1 MNYYTHQLPT
11 QKTKTTKKPPQITY
25 MTIPTVLR
33 NLEKT
38 LSLEPVPNIPKQ
50 KRKLREKSREMTI
63 HRLRTPISEEVI
75 RKLRVN
81 DLLYI
86 SGTVVTAR
94 DQAHR
99 RALEYFK
106 KGKPL
111 PVNLEG
117 LAVFHCG
124 PVMSKQGDRWIA
136 VAAGPTTSARMEIF
150 EDEFIKNFKLRVII
164 GKGGMGE
171 KTADA
176 MAKYGAVYG
185 AFTGGA
191 AVLAAKA
198 IKNVKDVVWLDLG
211 MPEAMWILEVDE
223 FGPLLVVID
232 SCGNNLFRDVAE
244 QAERNRQK
252 IYRKLGV

>member
-1 MNYYTHQLPT
+1 
-11 QKTKTTKKPPQITY
+11 
-25 MTIPTVLR
+25 MTIY
-33 NLEKT
+33 
-38 LSLEPVPNIPKQ
+38 
-50 KRKLREKSREMTI
+50 KLK
-63 HRLRTPISEEVI
+63 TPISEKEI

-81 DLLYI
+81 DILYI

-106 KGKPL
+106 KGKSL

-124 PVMSKQGDRWIA
+124 PVMRRQGDRWVA

-150 EDEFIKNFKLRVII
+150 EDEFIRNFEPRVIV
-164 GKGGMGE
+164 GKGGMGK
-171 KTADA
+171 KTSSA

-211 MPEAMWILEVDE
+211 MPDAMWVLEVDE
-223 FGPLLVVID
+223 FGPLLVAID
-232 SCGNNLFRDVAE
+232 SCGNNLFRDIAE
-244 QAERNRQK
+244 KVERNRRR
-252 IYRKLGV
+252 IYRKLGL